1 MEPLNALVLRAQSG
15 DLDAYGAVVR
25 RFQDMAVGYAYAVL
39 GDFHLAEDAAQEA
52 FIEAY
57 SSLSGLREP
66 AAFPGWFRRIV
77 FKHCD
82 RLTRGRRV
90 PTVPL
95 ESIPEMTSS
104 DFDPAEALERSEMKD
119 RVLRVIQALP
129 ERERAVTTLFYIN
142 GYSQDEIG
150 EFLDVPAKTVKSRL
164 HTARRRLRERMIDM
178 VKERLHENAPSRD
191 SRFADRVSRMIQPES
206 MKISTYRY
214 GVDEVDGN
222 EAWAL
227 MCACAAGDAP
237 RVQTILGKDPRLV
250 NAQYWYQFPIHIA
263 VREGHADVVRLLLEA
278 GADPGQSRYT
288 YNSWDKLLAVTKDR
302 GHKDA
307 QALLEAAIKQRFNYA
322 PEFEQLKEA
331 IKSRDRAQVEA
342 ILKGHPELV
351 RASDA
356 LGNSSLHWAVL
367 TRQLS
372 LIDRFLELGADINT
386 QRADGQTPAH
396 VSINGDYWYRTRN
409 LTPNS
414 IRNTWAITGYL
425 LAKGAYYTMTIAAA
439 LGDKERVEELLRE
452 DPGLAKRL
460 DSGRGSPLYYAAR
473 FGYTHVVK
481 LLLDYGADPNMPEDL
496 APRGRALFEAA
507 AGNHLETAR
516 LLLERGADP
525 NAEVDSSGSCLTIVD
540 AKHPETCRPMQE
552 LLRQY
557 GAITPPWVLSV
568 EEMKAALRE
577 GAAVIDHEQFLH
589 ELLEKADPELID
601 VLLKERPDLVRRL
614 TLTDIWGGSCPRDP
628 GSLRKLLDHGFDPN
642 RPNWIGRTFL
652 HRAAERGDIEIARIL
667 LEYGADIDAV
677 ELESGGTPLAAAARE
692 GQVEMVR
699 FLIERGADPAVPT
712 ESPWATPLAW
722 AEKKGHREIADILRK
737 HGAKA

>member
-15 DLDAYGAVVR
+15 DLDAYGGVVR
-25 RFQDMAVGYAYAVL
+25 RFQDMAMGYAYAVL

-57 SSLSGLREP
+57 SSLSNLREP

-104 DFDPAEALERSEMKD
+104 DFDPAEALERSELKD
-119 RVLRVIQALP
+119 RVLRAIQALP
-129 ERERAVTTLFYIN
+129 EQERAVTTLFYIN

-164 HTARRRLRERMIDM
+164 HTARRKLRERMMEM
-178 VKERLHENAPSRD
+178 VKKNLSKHAPSRD

-206 MKISTYRY
+206 MKTSAYRY

-227 MCACAAGDAP
+227 MCACATGDAP
-237 RVQTILGKDPRLV
+237 GVRATLDKDPRLV

-263 VREGHADVVRLLLEA
+263 VREGHTDVVRLLLEA

-288 YNSWDKLLAVTKDR
+288 YNSWDKLLAAAKDR
-302 GHKDA
+302 GHKDV
-307 QALLEAAIKQRFNYA
+307 QALLEAVMKQRFNYA

-342 ILKGHPELV
+342 ILKEHPELV
-351 RASDA
+351 RASDV
-356 LGNSSLHWAVL
+356 LGNSSVHWAVL

-372 LIDRFLELGADINT
+372 LIDCFLELGADINA
-386 QRADGQTPAH
+386 QRADGQTPVH
-396 VSINGDYWYRTRN
+396 VSINGDYWYRTRD

-425 LAKGAYYTMTIAAA
+425 LAKGANYAISIAAA

-460 DSGRGSPLYYAAR
+460 DSGRGSPLCYAAR
-473 FGYTHVVK
+473 FGYTQVVK

-525 NAEVDSSGSCLTIVD
+525 NAEVDSSGSCLTIAD

-552 LLRQY
+552 LLRQH

-577 GAAVIDHEQFLH
+577 GAAVTDHEQFLH

-601 VLLKERPDLVRRL
+601 VLLKERPDLARRL

-652 HRAAERGDIEIARIL
+652 HRAAERGDTEIARIL
-667 LEYGADIDAV
+667 LEYGAEIDAV
-677 ELESGGTPLAAAARE
+677 ELEHSGTPLAAAARE

-699 FLIERGADPAVPT
+699 FLIERGADPAAPT